1 MNSFV
6 TRPKPPGAMWPYK
19 GPLKGYMVKHLND
32 LRGSQDL
39 RDLLEKFYTYW
50 IVDDE
55 LKTCDALPDGIVDG
69 PSEQV
74 SAAGY
79 EKR

>member
-50 IVDDE
+50 MADDE
-55 LKTCDALPDGIVDG
+55 LKNVRLFQMVLLMVLL
-69 PSEQV
+69 SNFQRNV
-74 SAAGY
+74 MK
-79 EKR
+79 KR